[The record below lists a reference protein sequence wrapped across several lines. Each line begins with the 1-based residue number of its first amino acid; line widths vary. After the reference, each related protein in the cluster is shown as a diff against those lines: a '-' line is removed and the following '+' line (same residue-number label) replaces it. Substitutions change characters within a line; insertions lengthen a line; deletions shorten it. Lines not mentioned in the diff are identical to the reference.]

1 MGIRNGDWEH
11 RICWSESKPSLNSLD
26 SPMQNVSPKRSKRTS
41 LRKSNSDSR
50 NLHRTNERIPQSV
63 VNNDAFSIDEKE
75 FEDRLG
81 NKDDSDYW
89 STPSSSIRYR
99 KNETDDDAQA
109 LSFDENHF
117 QRTSSAQKF
126 RRSFQ
131 KYTGTVIRSPLDR
144 INGVNP
150 PRRLLRNDF
159 IDGCDNKQNYINT
172 SDVIEL
178 SPIVD

>member
-1 MGIRNGDWEH
+1 MIF
-11 RICWSESKPSLNSLD
+11 INSLYL
-26 SPMQNVSPKRSKRTS
+26 PLFLS
-41 LRKSNSDSR
+41 LD
-50 NLHRTNERIPQSV
+50 
-63 VNNDAFSIDEKE
+63 
-75 FEDRLG
+75 
-81 NKDDSDYW
+81 
-89 STPSSSIRYR
+89 
-99 KNETDDDAQA
+99 ETDDDAQA

-159 IDGCDNKQNYINT
+159 IDGCDSERQDCNNG
-172 SDVIEL
+172 SDMIEL
-178 SPIVD
+178 SPIKDETRSVDTCSTTTNISTKEPSYVVVM

>member
-1 MGIRNGDWEH
+1 MY
-11 RICWSESKPSLNSLD
+11 LYFLYF
-26 SPMQNVSPKRSKRTS
+26 SKRNS

-50 NLHRTNERIPQSV
+50 NLNRANERIPQSI
-63 VNNDAFSIDEKE
+63 VNNQAFSIHEKE
-75 FEDRLG
+75 LEDRLE

-89 STPSSSIRYR
+89 STPSSSIRYY
-99 KNETDDDAQA
+99 KNDTEDDAHA
-109 LSFDENHF
+109 LSFEDNHF

-150 PRRLLRNDF
+150 PRRLLRNNF
-159 IDGCDNKQNYINT
+159 IDGCDNRTQDCISS
-172 SDVIEL
+172 SDMIEL
-178 SPIVD
+178 SPIKDETKSVDTCSTTTNVSIKDPSYGVLI